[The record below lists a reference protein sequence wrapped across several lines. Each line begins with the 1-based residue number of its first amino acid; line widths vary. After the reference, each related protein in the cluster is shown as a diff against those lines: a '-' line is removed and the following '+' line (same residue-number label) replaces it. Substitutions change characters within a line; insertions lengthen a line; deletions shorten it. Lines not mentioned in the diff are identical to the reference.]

1 MEIKKLAQNTTFL
14 AFPKII
20 KFFIGIVRAKLVA
33 IYLGTLGAGVVSQLT
48 NILQSISVFTTAGM
62 ADGMVRQIAIVNS
75 EGGDKKEI
83 ASIIKTYAIP
93 VFFLTILVYAL
104 GYSFGK
110 FITIYVFGDLKYYN
124 YFLIGFSAL
133 PIMTLSSTSFGL
145 LKAYKKIKLLMF
157 AEIGIIVIN
166 FLVFFALIYF
176 YGLTGAVIYVTTTYL
191 TTFVIYNYYVRTQIL
206 NKIGISVIDIYRANF
221 NKKHFHE
228 LLHFVGNTLTAGVF
242 ATFVEVTS
250 RSIVVTNLGVDK
262 IGVYSPIIAWSALF
276 TGFILPSLSTYLY
289 PRLSEAKSDKEIIS
303 IVNDVFRLMTYI
315 ALPFITVAIVSRN
328 YIIPLFYSEEF
339 AEAAI
344 YLPFHFAGLLLVI
357 WNYGFAQIYTPSGR
371 IKYITLFSIIQNIV
385 FLALVYYLVPA
396 YGLWGWTARYTIGIF
411 ISCAQNYIFWHFTIR
426 FRFTRENSL
435 LLLFIVIFITLLLI
449 FRDNLIVS
457 AIVGVSGLTMTWLML
472 KKKERDFLMNKLMIN
487 KLLGRKKNK

>member
-1 MEIKKLAQNTTFL
+1 MEIKKLAQNTSFL
-14 AFPKII
+14 AFPKVI

-33 IYLGTLGAGVVSQLT
+33 IFLGTLGAGVVSQLT
-48 NILQSISVFTTAGM
+48 NILRSISVFTTAGM

-93 VFFLTILVYAL
+93 VIFLTILVYAL
-104 GYSFGK
+104 GFIFGK
-110 FITIYVFGDLKYYN
+110 FITTYVFGDLKYYN

-157 AEIGIIVIN
+157 AEIGIIIVN

-191 TTFVIYNYYVRTQIL
+191 TTFIIYNFYVRTQIL
-206 NKIGISVIDIYRANF
+206 NKIGISILDIYKAKF
-221 NKKHFHE
+221 NREHFNE

-289 PRLSEAKSDKEIIS
+289 PRLSEAKSDKEIVS
-303 IVNDVFRLMTYI
+303 IVNDVFRLMTYV
-315 ALPFITVAIVSRN
+315 ALPFITIAIVSRN
-328 YIIPLFYSEEF
+328 YIIPLFYSKEF
-339 AEAAI
+339 FDATI
-344 YLPFHFAGLLLVI
+344 YLPFHFAGLLLII
-357 WNYGFAQIYTPSGR
+357 WNYAFAQIYTPSGR
-371 IKYITLFSIIQNIV
+371 IKYITMFSILQNII
-385 FLALVYYLVPA
+385 FLAIVYYMVPA
-396 YGLWGWTARYTIGIF
+396 YGLWGWTARYTLGVF
-411 ISCAQNYIFWHFTIR
+411 ISCTQNYIFWHFTIR
-426 FRFTRENSL
+426 FRFTKENSFL
-435 LLLFIVIFITLLLI
+435 LIFVVIFITLLLV
-449 FRDNLIVS
+449 FRNNLIVS
-457 AIVGVSGLTMTWLML
+457 ALIGLSGFIMIWLML
-472 KKKERDFLMNKLMIN
+472 KKKERNFLLNKLMIN
-487 KLLGRKKNK
+487 KFLGRKKN

>member
-1 MEIKKLAQNTTFL
+1 MEIKKLAQNTSLL

-93 VFFLTILVYAL
+93 VIFLTILVYAL
-104 GYSFGK
+104 GYIFGK
-110 FITIYVFGDLKYYN
+110 FITTYVFGDLKYYN

-157 AEIGIIVIN
+157 AEIGIIIVN
-166 FLVFFALIYF
+166 FFVFFALIYF

-191 TTFVIYNYYVRTQIL
+191 STFIIYNYYVRTQIL
-206 NKIGISVIDIYRANF
+206 NKIGISLFDIYRAKF

-250 RSIVVTNLGVDK
+250 RSIVVTTLGVDK

-289 PRLSEAKSDKEIIS
+289 PRLSEAKSDKEIVS
-303 IVNDVFRLMTYI
+303 IVNDVFRLMTYV
-315 ALPFITVAIVSRN
+315 ALPFITIAIVTRN
-328 YIIPLFYSEEF
+328 YIIPLFYSKEF
-339 AEAAI
+339 VEATI

-371 IKYITLFSIIQNIV
+371 IKVITLFSIIQNIM
-385 FLALVYYLVPA
+385 FLAIVYFLVPA

-411 ISCAQNYIFWHFTIR
+411 ISCTMSFTYWYFTIR
-426 FRFTRENSL
+426 FRFTKENRIL
-435 LLLFIVIFITLLLI
+435 LISIIVFMTFLLI
-449 FRDNLIVS
+449 FRDNLLIS
-457 AIVGVSGLTMTWLML
+457 SILGFGGLTMTWLML
-472 KKKERDFLMNKLMIN
+472 KKKERDFLIN
-487 KLLGRKKNK
+487 KLKLIKFLGRKKN